1 MPDKSS
7 FPAQGSNR
15 RTEFRYPTDD
25 LVELIVA
32 PNFKQR
38 IAARILNVSRCGLQL
53 EIPAAL
59 LTGSHVEVFTSPKL
73 VVLGEVRW
81 CQRVGEVY
89 HAGLPIEGIIVGEQE
104 ESVHLDDDRLALYLS
119 GRGLTTPEVLAVQKH
134 LDECV
139 ECRTR
144 LSDTAEML

>member
-1 MPDKSS
+1 MGCSWKSQPHYS
-7 FPAQGSNR
+7 Q
-15 RTEFRYPTDD
+15 D
-25 LVELIVA
+25 LTWRFLR
-32 PNFKQR
+32 PQ
-38 IAARILNVSRCGLQL
+38 
-53 EIPAAL
+53 
-59 LTGSHVEVFTSPKL
+59 KL

-104 ESVHLDDDRLALYLS
+104 ESVHLDDDRLSLYLS